1 MTNFLDNKI
10 SDQVKQFL
18 TEKLESCHTK
28 LIKTKRQ
35 RKLLQVLCASTI
47 LSSIILSTVV
57 ASVNLPHLAVTL
69 ISISSAVLTA
79 ISSQFHLQD
88 KKHEITKLVFHLHK
102 LECKMQ
108 YVINCNGNL
117 TSDEYDTILKEYSF
131 IV

>member
-1 MTNFLDNKI
+1 MTNHNIL

-18 TEKLESCHTK
+18 TEKLESCHQK
-28 LIKTKRQ
+28 LLQTKRQ
-35 RKLLQVLCASTI
+35 RRLLQILCISTI
-47 LSSIILSTVV
+47 LASIILSTVV

-69 ISISSAVLTA
+69 ISISGAVLTA

-88 KKHEITKLVFHLHK
+88 KKHEITKLVLHLHK

-108 YVINCNGNL
+108 YVINCNGGL

>member
-1 MTNFLDNKI
+1 MSNIHNNII
-10 SDQVKQFL
+10 SEKMKQFL

-47 LSSIILSTVV
+47 LSSIILSTLV
-57 ASVNLPHLAVTL
+57 ASINLPHLAVTL

-88 KKHEITKLVFHLHK
+88 KKHEITKLVLHLHK

-108 YVINCNGNL
+108 YVINCNGDL
-117 TSDEYDTILKEYSF
+117 KSDEYDSILKEYSF